1 VRASFLS
8 YGFSDQETLTDN
20 NNLKKDESE
29 AVKLRHNTM
38 SETVSFLGGA
48 AIAGLAALFL
58 LRGGGLANS
67 LPISSLTQPPSVG
80 PIAVP
85 TPAAAPAPVAPSP
98 SPDRSDALKN
108 ELDGF
113 KVQAERQK
121 LEIDQLKY
129 ANQQLQ
135 GQVQLL
141 ATQAKAGAVVQ
152 GVDAAGNPLPAGAR
166 AIAPPQQDANPVF
179 TGMMWATGGVVLC
192 LTGGS
197 MLVLMISAL
206 SRQQP
211 RTAMR
216 GQGLVYPIDAYPPRV
231 TYRRRYALPPEEQ
244 LPIPMQRVRQ
254 VDYEQ

>member
-1 VRASFLS
+1 LPDPVNFTEYTNL
-8 YGFSDQETLTDN
+8 QDN
-20 NNLKKDESE
+20 GESE
-29 AVKLRHNTM
+29 GVKLRHNAM

-67 LPISSLTQPPSVG
+67 LPISSLTQPPIAPV
-80 PIAVP
+80 AVP
-85 TPAAAPAPVAPSP
+85 TPVSAPAPAAPSP
-98 SPDRSDALKN
+98 AASPDRSDALKN
-108 ELDGF
+108 ELDSF

-141 ATQAKAGAVVQ
+141 ATQSKAGIANAP
-152 GVDAAGNPLPAGAR
+152 VDAAGNPVLPR
-166 AIAPPQQDANPVF
+166 AIAGNPADPNPMF
-179 TGMMWATGGVVLC
+179 TGMVWAAGGIVLC
-192 LTGGS
+192 LTGGT
-197 MLVLMISAL
+197 MLVVMISAL

-211 RTAMR
+211 RGMR
-216 GQGLVYPIDAYPPRV
+216 GQGVIYPLDAYAPRMP
-231 TYRRRYALPPEEQ
+231 YRRRYALPPEEQ
-244 LPIPMQRVRQ
+244 MPMPMQRVRQ